1 MANSSPIKEWAQLRP
16 SSIALKSHDKDY
28 IWSELDDLVDG
39 VAASL
44 FSQGVKSSDVLTCVG
59 KNSLEILLTY
69 LACMELGVI
78 CTLVMPQ
85 TRTDLDI
92 KLKTLYPRETPIKV
106 CCTDPNLSQM
116 ESYRI
121 DVQSSSSKSFA
132 REYDQNKLA
141 SIIFT
146 SGSTGTPKAV
156 AHTSRQHF
164 SSASGLLDTLPFT
177 KEDTWLLS
185 LPMYH
190 VSGLAIVYRWLHSG
204 AALKLAS
211 GDLPS
216 DLIGV
221 THASFVPTQL
231 QRVLENNAVQ
241 GLSHVLL
248 GGSHIPLSLC
258 QQASS
263 LGIETW
269 VGYGMTEAAS
279 TVTAKKVDGSD
290 GVGQV
295 LKHRLVKLKHQR
307 IYISGETLASG
318 YYKQGEIVSITHDTW
333 FDSKDLGLWKND
345 ELHVIG
351 RADNMFISGG
361 ENIHCEE
368 IEAVLNQIPTITQAL
383 VVPIEDKEYGHRPVA
398 VIKSHKG
405 INIADIEQ
413 YLGRELIKF
422 KWPIAYYKMPE
433 SLESHG
439 IKVSRLAVNQWVWKQ
454 GYHAASH

>member
-28 IWSELDDLVDG
+28 TWSELDDLVDG

-44 FSQGVKSSDVLTCVG
+44 FSQGLKSSDVLTCVG
-59 KNSLEILLTY
+59 ENSLEILLTY
-69 LACMELGVI
+69 LACMELGAI
-78 CTLVMPQ
+78 CALVMPQ
-85 TRTDLDI
+85 TRTSLDI
-92 KLKTLYPRETPIKV
+92 KLKTLYPSEIPVKV
-106 CCTDPNLSQM
+106 CCADPNLLQM

-156 AHTSRQHF
+156 VHTSRQHF
-164 SSASGLLDTLPFT
+164 SSASGLLDILPFT

-190 VSGLAIVYRWLHSG
+190 VSGLSIVYRWLYSG

-231 QRVLENNAVQ
+231 QRVLENKAVQ

-248 GGSHIPLSLC
+248 GGSHISLPLC
-258 QQASS
+258 QQALS

-318 YYKQGEIVSITHDTW
+318 YYKQGEIVPITHDTW
-333 FDSKDLGLWKND
+333 FDSKDLGLWQND

-398 VIKSHKG
+398 VIKSDKG

-413 YLGRELIKF
+413 HLGRELTKF
-422 KWPIAYYKMPE
+422 KWPIAYYEMPE
-433 SLESHG
+433 NLESHG
-439 IKVSRLAVNQWVWKQ
+439 IKVSRLAVNQWVWKL

>member
-1 MANSSPIKEWAQLRP
+1 MANRSPIKEWAQLCP
-16 SSIALKSHDKDY
+16 STVALKSEGRDY
-28 IWSELDDLVDG
+28 TWSEVDDLVDS

-44 FSQGVKSSDVLTCVG
+44 FSQGIKSADVLTCVG
-59 KNSLEILLTY
+59 KNSLEILLAY
-69 LACMELGVI
+69 LACMELGAI
-78 CTLVMPQ
+78 CALVMPQ
-85 TRTDLDI
+85 TRADFDT
-92 KLKTLYPRETPIKV
+92 KLKTLYPSEIPVKV
-106 CCTDPNLSQM
+106 CSTDPNLS
-116 ESYRI
+116 EVGSFRI
-121 DVQSSSSKSFA
+121 DSQAASSENFS
-132 REYDQNKLA
+132 REYDQDRPA

-156 AHTSRQHF
+156 VHTSRQHF
-164 SSASGLLDTLPFT
+164 YSASGLLDTLRFT

-190 VSGLAIVYRWLHSG
+190 VSGLAIVYRWLYSG

-211 GDLPS
+211 GELTS

-231 QRVLENNAVQ
+231 QRALENKAVQ

-258 QQASS
+258 QEASQ
-263 LGIETW
+263 LGVETW

-290 GVGQV
+290 GVGKV
-295 LKHRLVKLKHQR
+295 LKNRRLKLKRQR

-318 YYKQGEIVSITHDTW
+318 YYQQGDITPITNDAW
-333 FDSKDLGLWKND
+333 FDTKDLGSWQND
-345 ELHVIG
+345 ELHVTG
-351 RADNMFISGG
+351 RADNLFVSGG

-368 IEAVLNQIPTITQAL
+368 IEAVLNQIPNVIQAI

-398 VIKSHKG
+398 VIKSDKG

-413 YLGRELIKF
+413 YLSRELIKF
-422 KWPIAYYKMPE
+422 KWPIAYYDMPE
-433 SLESHG
+433 NLQSHG
-439 IKVSRLAVNQWVWKQ
+439 IKISRLVVNQWVWRQ
-454 GYHAASH
+454 VSN